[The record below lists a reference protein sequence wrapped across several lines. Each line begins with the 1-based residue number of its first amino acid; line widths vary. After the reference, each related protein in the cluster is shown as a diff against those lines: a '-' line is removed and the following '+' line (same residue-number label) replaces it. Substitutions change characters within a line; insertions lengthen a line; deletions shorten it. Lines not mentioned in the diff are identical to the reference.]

1 MEKNIKIEI
10 LKPKD
15 SRNIIF
21 LFVLALAT
29 AIFETAGVLSIFPL
43 ISLIAKPEII
53 HQNTIVNTLY
63 KFLSPQSEQWFLIYL
78 SFGLLGVI
86 ILSLFLKSTYYH
98 YQYKFSLILERD
110 IGVRLLDGY
119 LKKSYLWHTNKHSS
133 ELVKNILSQTTIVI
147 AEVVIPAI
155 STIVHSLILI
165 FILAVLLWIYP
176 YITITIAC
184 IVGFAYALPL
194 FILKKLAVKTGAERL
209 HANELRYKIAGEVLS
224 GVKEVKIFQSENYF
238 TSKFGDY
245 AKKYADKTTTGKTLS
260 ILPKY
265 ILEGFAF
272 GGFLAVIIYSLVNNI
287 DMIAMIPALS
297 TFAAASY
304 KLMPSLQQV
313 YSNSMTISHSLGA
326 YKQLRDELRS
336 FILSDIN
343 DDKEELSQ
351 IKVSVE
357 FDGVSFSFNPDT
369 APYIKDALIS
379 FPACSSV
386 GLVGPSGSGKSTLVD
401 LLSGLHLPTGG
412 SILCDGKLVTT
423 DNLASWKNKIGYVPQ
438 NIFLLDDTIV
448 ANIAFGKAKQ
458 EVDLDRLHT
467 AAKRANIHEFIT
479 NTLPDGYLTVVG
491 ERGVRLSGGQRQRI
505 GLARALYKNT
515 EIIIL
520 DEATSALDNIT
531 ENLFIGNLEELK
543 KDHIIV
549 IIAHRLSTIKNCE
562 YIYYIDNGKVICSGN
577 YQDLLI
583 HSSEFR
589 NLSNA
594 DHPVNEN
601 A

>member
-1 MEKNIKIEI
+1 MKKTIKVGI

-21 LFVLALAT
+21 LFVLALVT

-63 KFLSPQSEQWFLIYL
+63 KFVNPQSEQWFLIYL
-78 SFGLLGVI
+78 SFGLLGVTI
-86 ILSLFLKSTYYH
+86 VSLFLKSTYYH
-98 YQYKFSLILERD
+98 YQYKFSLNLERD

-119 LKKSYLWHTNKHSS
+119 IKKSYLWHTNKHSS
-133 ELVKNILSQTTIVI
+133 ELVKNILSQTSIVI

-155 STIVHSLILI
+155 STIVHSLIVI

-184 IVGFAYALPL
+184 IVGVAYALPL
-194 FILKKLAVKTGAERL
+194 FIMKKLAVKTGAERL
-209 HANELRYKIAGEVLS
+209 HANELRFKIAGEALS

-245 AKKYADKTTTGKTLS
+245 AKKYADKATTGKTLS

-313 YSNSMTISHSLGA
+313 YSNSMIISHSLGA

-379 FPACSSV
+379 LPACSSV

-401 LLSGLHLPTGG
+401 LLSGLHLPTHG
-412 SILCDGKLVTT
+412 SILCDGKLVTSY
-423 DNLASWKNKIGYVPQ
+423 NMESWKNKIGYVPQ

-479 NTLPDGYLTVVG
+479 NTLSDGYLTVVG

-520 DEATSALDNIT
+520 DEATSALDNLT
-531 ENLFIGNLEELK
+531 EKLFISNLEELK
-543 KDHIIV
+543 KDHIIL
-549 IIAHRLSTIKNCE
+549 IIAHRLSTIKNCD
-562 YIYYIDNGKVICSGN
+562 YIYYVDNGKVICSGN
-577 YQDLLI
+577 YQDLMI

-594 DHPVNEN
+594 DHAVNEH